1 MTCERSTMQLM
12 GNGICKDKEHSS
24 SHQHTTVTLGY
35 QTKHQDIIKR
45 VRGVYAQVR
54 CHLLECHWERM
65 FLSVFLEEL
74 SESVFIPFLVFINVI
89 LCVYDALNSLSLCK
103 SCQGE
108 KDEGEERTVREDVR
122 NTHFLWWKKAGVG
135 GRERKKERKRKTGE
149 KIRDRNVFSTF
160 PSHWSY
166 VDHYLCHYWWYT
178 EPYPVTWRNMKV
190 KALTHT

>member
-24 SHQHTTVTLGY
+24 SHQHTVWHSVIK
-35 QTKHQDIIKR
+35 QKHQDIIKR

-89 LCVYDALNSLSLCK
+89 LCVYDALNSLPCANF
-103 SCQGE
+103 Q
-108 KDEGEERTVREDVR
+108 ERKRGRRELWGEDVR
-122 NTHFLWWKKAGVG
+122 NTHFLLMEEGGVG